1 MLSFRKD
8 IMMYDIEY
16 YFDKN
21 GYSAISDY
29 FADLAKKS
37 IYSKTVRIQK
47 NKIFAYIKALK
58 EYGTRIGNPIV
69 KHIQGDLWELRPLN
83 NRIFFF
89 YWKDNKFVLLHYY
102 IKKTQKTPHRE
113 ISKVKSKFVCT
124 FIFQLC

>member
-1 MLSFRKD
+1 
-8 IMMYDIEY
+8 MYDIEY

-37 IYSKTVRIQK
+37 IYSKTIRIQK

-89 YWKDNKFVLLHYY
+89 YAQQLFCEGKAWYIEGDNSEFRGVRWN
-102 IKKTQKTPHRE
+102 IKNMDQR
-113 ISKVKSKFVCT
+113 IM
-124 FIFQLC
+124 IL

>member
-1 MLSFRKD
+1 
-8 IMMYDIEY
+8 MYDIEY

-37 IYSKTVRIQK
+37 TYSKTVRIQK

-83 NRIFFF
+83 NRIFSFIGRTI
-89 YWKDNKFVLLHYY
+89 NLSYY
-102 IKKTQKTPHRE
+102 ITILKKLKKLLIE
-113 ISKVKSKFVCT
+113 K
-124 FIFQLC
+124 

>member
-1 MLSFRKD
+1 
-8 IMMYDIEY
+8 MMYDIEY

-37 IYSKTVRIQK
+37 IYSKTIRIQK

-83 NRIFFF
+83 NRIFSFIGRTI
-89 YWKDNKFVLLHYY
+89 NLSYY
-102 IKKTQKTPHRE
+102 ITILKKLKKLLIE
-113 ISKVKSKFVCT
+113 K
-124 FIFQLC
+124 

>member
-69 KHIQGDLWELRPLN
+69 KHYQGKENQGSKNTFSANLAVEH
-83 NRIFFF
+83 NRQ
-89 YWKDNKFVLLHYY
+89 Y
-102 IKKTQKTPHRE
+102 
-113 ISKVKSKFVCT
+113 C
-124 FIFQLC
+124 

>member
-102 IKKTQKTPHRE
+102 IKKTPHRE
-113 ISKVKSKFVCT
+113 ISKALAYMHDWLEMHNS
-124 FIFQLC
+124 